1 MRSPRTW
8 FPIVVVTVALLLA
21 ACSTGS
27 STGAAGTPSGTS
39 SSPTPTAI
47 ADGLIVT
54 DAWVRPP
61 MGPDRPGAGY
71 LTITNTFGADD
82 VLIGVSSP
90 VATSVEMHETMAEDS
105 GKVGMTPL
113 DRIDVKVGS
122 VVKLEPGGYH
132 LMLMGVAGMPPVGGT
147 VQLTLTFQHAG
158 DVVVQ
163 AEVRA
168 G

>member
-1 MRSPRTW
+1 MHSSRIRLPL
-8 FPIVVVTVALLLA
+8 VVAAIALLVA
-21 ACSTGS
+21 AC
-27 STGAAGTPSGTS
+27 GTS
-39 SSPTPTAI
+39 SQGSTPRSPAGTAASPTPTAI

-82 VLIGVSSP
+82 ALIGVSSP
-90 VATSVEMHETMAEDS
+90 VATSVEMHETMADDS
-105 GKVGMTPL
+105 GMVGMAPL